1 MNFETGKY
9 DYQAKNVT
17 GNQQDKFDV
26 TLIDADGDEV
36 NSQIVI
42 DVLDRAPEFISPDDA
57 NQQHGTDASGMPT
70 DDSFSFDVAELESG
84 VMVGKVDAFD
94 PDSDDKLSYA
104 LASGDADKFE
114 INSSTGEIWLKDGV
128 ELDYDQ
134 QQQYQLKVEV
144 SDGSDRDFADVTVNV
159 SENHAPE
166 SLPVHA
172 MPRFRSSQSTRS
184 RWCLILPQAW
194 YTPLMA
200 LKQVQIHLS

>member
-94 PDSDDKLSYA
+94 P
-104 LASGDADKFE
+104 
-114 INSSTGEIWLKDGV
+114 
-128 ELDYDQ
+128 
-134 QQQYQLKVEV
+134 
-144 SDGSDRDFADVTVNV
+144 
-159 SENHAPE
+159 
-166 SLPVHA
+166 
-172 MPRFRSSQSTRS
+172 
-184 RWCLILPQAW
+184 
-194 YTPLMA
+194 
-200 LKQVQIHLS
+200 